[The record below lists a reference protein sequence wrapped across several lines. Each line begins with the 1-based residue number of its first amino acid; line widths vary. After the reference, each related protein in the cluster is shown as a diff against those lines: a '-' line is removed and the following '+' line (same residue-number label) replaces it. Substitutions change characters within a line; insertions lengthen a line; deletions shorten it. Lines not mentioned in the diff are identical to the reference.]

1 MQLNLLL
8 NSFSQVVMKWSCDSS
23 TQVWQQVQV
32 LPRGAGQP
40 AAEERHGE
48 AEGDLLAEDQRD
60 QGQDGKL
67 QGVLAR
73 RSADANPVDAA
84 ADADGEPLAGAGEAG
99 HLPHQVHSP
108 RRQPLGRTAAATA
121 ANSCS
126 TTGKYMNNNHS
137 QCTLTP

>member
-1 MQLNLLL
+1 MQLNLFL
-8 NSFSQVVMKWSCDSS
+8 NSLSQVVMKWSCDSC
-23 TQVWQQVQV
+23 TQVREQVQV

-73 RSADANPVDAA
+73 
-84 ADADGEPLAGAGEAG
+84 
-99 HLPHQVHSP
+99 
-108 RRQPLGRTAAATA
+108 
-121 ANSCS
+121 
-126 TTGKYMNNNHS
+126 
-137 QCTLTP
+137 